1 MEINRTMN
9 KLMRMLIKKNRSKIN
24 RIYKIKNLMN
34 IKSMKIMSKYQMMSK
49 KMLNL
54 KIKDQIFLQ
63 RI

>member
-9 KLMRMLIKKNRSKIN
+9 KLMRMLIKKNRSKVN